1 MHDDKCFDVSNFQI
15 TRGKQNLTSS
25 KISLENFLLKIFF
38 KYAIH
43 ADFKK
48 IPRAFPRRKLKFR
61 N

>member
-1 MHDDKCFDVSNFQI
+1 MRKMHDDKCFKF

-25 KISLENFLLKIFF
+25 KIPLENFLLKIFF